1 MAEHID
7 TKGTLGPVTH
17 GAGLGEGVAGAI
29 AVLIVFVAVQ
39 FGLEIPEP
47 VAAAIAVII
56 GYIGTLIGG
65 KLVSPE
71 RTIQHQRD
79 RGNL

>member
-1 MAEHID
+1 MTEEFEN
-7 TKGTLGPVTH
+7 KGTVGPVTH
-17 GAGLGEGVAGAI
+17 GAGSGEGVAGAI
-29 AVLIVFVAVQ
+29 AVVLVFIAMQ

-56 GYIGTLIGG
+56 GYIGALVGG

-71 RTIQHQRD
+71 KTIQHQRD
-79 RGNL
+79 KGNL